1 MDSRVIFLML
11 PDRLQCG
18 GNKIKEASLVSTLLI
33 GLIRIQQS
41 RRAVDPLSPAH
52 ELPAIGFRVPGFS

>member
-1 MDSRVIFLML
+1 ML
-11 PDRLQCG
+11 PGRLECG
-18 GNKIKEASLVSTLLI
+18 GNKIDETSLVSTLLI